1 MYDVSFYC
9 NPQQSLNTFIFI
21 ITFVYFLEYCSMPD
35 PDLSTEELFAKQS
48 SQPSSR
54 GVTLLED
61 LIDILIIHLMLV

>member
-1 MYDVSFYC
+1 
-9 NPQQSLNTFIFI
+9 
-21 ITFVYFLEYCSMPD
+21 MPD

-48 SQPSSR
+48 SQPYSR